1 VSTAAVVLI
10 ALMAA
15 SSCSRERS
23 PSPIFD
29 ATASDGGTTLAVMV
43 GFCGNVSV
51 EVEETDVR
59 VELSAFGSAGRGGDC
74 AGGDT
79 VTLDRPLGDRLLIDT
94 STGDEIPVTIIGG

>member
-1 VSTAAVVLI
+1 MVLVALLAV
-10 ALMAA
+10 

-29 ATASDGGTTLAVMV
+29 ATVSDGGTTLDVMV

-51 EVEETDVR
+51 EVDETDER
-59 VELSAFGSAGRGGDC
+59 VELSAFGGSEKGGDC

-94 STGDEIPVTIIGG
+94 STGDEIPVTVIGD